1 MNYEFVRKQS
11 YRELQKELKYL
22 IKYYKFKVIKCKVM
36 KEKTNTLNQGYN
48 YILYIELYNKGNNIK
63 YISET
68 LLYNKH
74 TAILGIRFK
83 EYRKNVFENIEYINF
98 FPNIEKFY
106 KELKYLK
113 GVKNNDK

>member
-22 IKYYKFKVIKCKVM
+22 IKNYKFKVIKCKVM

-48 YILYIELYNKGNNIK
+48 YILYIELYNKGNDME
-63 YISET
+63 YVSET
-68 LLYNKH
+68 LLYNEN

-83 EYRKNVFENIEYINF
+83 EYRKSILENIEYINF

-106 KELKYLK
+106 NELKRLK
-113 GVKNNDK
+113 GVG